1 MSLHRKHDPLDNT
14 LAALRSV
21 YTEEP
26 PPHIESLLKA
36 RMHMERRRKAN
47 RLWTAVAAV
56 SAAAMLL
63 TWLATRPLEERRRIA
78 PITSAYQKPLASPA
92 QESVANPVGVEHVA
106 VARRPERPARRE
118 RQRPA
123 DPNREDASALAPFV
137 AIPYTEPLAP
147 SERLDIYRV
156 QLPRRTLTLYGVPA
170 RAGDLEAPV
179 TADVAVGSDGV
190 VRAVRFV
197 R

>member
-1 MSLHRKHDPLDNT
+1 MSLNSEHDLGNDA
-14 LAALRSV
+14 LAALRSA

-26 PPHIESLLKA
+26 PPRIESFLTA
-36 RMHMERRRKAN
+36 RLQMERRRKAI
-47 RLWTAVAAV
+47 RLWRTVAAA

-63 TWLATRPLEERRRIA
+63 TWLATRPIEERHRTP
-78 PITSAYQKPLASPA
+78 PITSARQTQVASPA
-92 QESVANPVGVEHVA
+92 PEGATHPLSTAHLA
-106 VARRPERPARRE
+106 VARRPERVARQK

-123 DPNREDASALAPFV
+123 HPEHDNAAVSEPFIAV
-137 AIPYTEPLAP
+137 PYTEPLAP
-147 SERLDIYRV
+147 SEQLDIYRV
-156 QLPRRTLTLYGVPA
+156 QLPRVTLSLYGLPA

-179 TADVAVGSDGV
+179 TADVAVGSNGV